1 MDWPNVNIVVSQ
13 EIESPEERER
23 HMAWLVG
30 EVKTHTI
37 LPSPMGRACGALNA
51 ILIVISKV
59 TDHTD
64 HQNKYNNNGK
74 VCCIMKINQVPQS
87 HEMSKCCWQTGIDRL
102 AQCRVATNFQF
113 VKNAVS
119 EKYNKTRFAYVVL
132 ARAPFI
138 GTWIPLGSL

>member
-1 MDWPNVNIVVSQ
+1 MNTERVIVHLNSIEHGRVMDWPNVNIVVSQ
-13 EIESPEERER
+13 EIGRPEERER

-64 HQNKYNNNGK
+64 HHNKYNNNGK
-74 VCCIMKINQVPQS
+74 
-87 HEMSKCCWQTGIDRL
+87 
-102 AQCRVATNFQF
+102 A
-113 VKNAVS
+113 
-119 EKYNKTRFAYVVL
+119 
-132 ARAPFI
+132 
-138 GTWIPLGSL
+138 